1 MFESEPTRQVSLA
14 LQHVAAASEQLAAM
28 DPVALSG
35 EELLEALDALE
46 ADARR
51 RVGVACALIAELEA
65 RGTAGEL
72 GCPSAA
78 VLLSERLR
86 IGQREAA
93 ARVRL
98 AADLASRRTLSGEQL
113 PPRYPVVA
121 AALADGSL
129 SARHAAIICAT
140 VDRLP
145 DRVVADQPEL
155 VAQVEPTLL
164 ELARA
169 LDPEQLAVVARRVT
183 ACLDPDGVLASDHD
197 QARRREATLVT
208 LPDGSGR
215 LTATLTGEAA
225 AVWTTVL
232 DTLSRPIPTEG
243 AEPDR
248 RTPGQR
254 RHDALLDAGRRL
266 LRSGAL
272 PDAGGTPA
280 TVLLTLTLDQL
291 ETRLGLATTAHGG
304 TLTIPAALQ
313 LAANAQIVPAVLD
326 TRGAVLHLGRTRRTA
341 SPAQRL
347 ALAAR
352 DRGCSFPA
360 CDRPPDW
367 CETHHVNPWADGG
380 RTDIENLTLACGFHH
395 REHAKRGWTV
405 HMAHGF
411 PEWIPPRCIDPAQT
425 GRRNHTHHPPL
436 HFPPTVAPQHCA
448 WTDEPTSDP
457 APLAYA
463 S

>member
-1 MFESEPTRQVSLA
+1 
-14 LQHVAAASEQLAAM
+14 
-28 DPVALSG
+28 LSG
-35 EELLEALDALE
+35 EELLDLLDLLE
-46 ADARR
+46 TDTRR
-51 RVGVACALIAELEA
+51 RTAVACGMIAELDA
-65 RGTAGEL
+65 RAAAGEL
-72 GCPSAA
+72 GYPSAA

-86 IGQREAA
+86 IGRREAA
-93 ARVRL
+93 SRVRL
-98 AADLASRRTLSGEQL
+98 SADLAPRHALSGERLQ
-113 PPRYPVVA
+113 PRFPQVA
-121 AALADGSL
+121 SALADGVI

-164 ELARA
+164 VHART
-169 LDPEQLAVVARRVT
+169 LDPERLAVVARRVV
-183 ACLDPDGVLASDHD
+183 ACLDPDGVLATDRD
-197 QARRREATLVT
+197 QARRRDATLVT

-215 LTATLTGEAA
+215 LTATLTSEAV

-232 DTLSRPIPTEG
+232 DTLSRPVPAEG

-254 RHDALLDAGRRL
+254 RHDALVDAGRRL
-266 LRSGAL
+266 LRSGDL

-313 LAANAQIVPAVLD
+313 LAADAQIVPAVLD
-326 TRGAVLHLGRTRRTA
+326 THGAVLHLGRTRRTA
-341 SPAQRL
+341 SPGQRL

-352 DRGCSFPA
+352 DQGCSFPA

-380 RTDIENLTLACGFHH
+380 TTDLHNLTLLCGFHH
-395 REHAKRGWTV
+395 REHSKRGWTV
-405 HMAHGF
+405 RVVRGL
-411 PEWIPPRCIDPAQT
+411 PEWTPPRWIDPHQVP
-425 GRRNHTHHPPL
+425 RRNDTHHPPL
-436 HFPPTVAPQHCA
+436 HFPRLTPTVAPQHS
-448 WTDEPTSDP
+448 TQTEKPPTGP